1 MVLGTFALHEPLVLV
16 TVPTAII
23 VCRASA
29 HLGDAVGLLLKR
41 LIGRIAPDETGEPN
55 GPDAEARHGDDER
68 DAAS

>member
-1 MVLGTFALHEPLVLV
+1 MLV

-41 LIGRIAPDETGEPN
+41 LIGRIAPEETGEPQ
-55 GPDAEARHGDDER
+55 GPETQTPHGDDER